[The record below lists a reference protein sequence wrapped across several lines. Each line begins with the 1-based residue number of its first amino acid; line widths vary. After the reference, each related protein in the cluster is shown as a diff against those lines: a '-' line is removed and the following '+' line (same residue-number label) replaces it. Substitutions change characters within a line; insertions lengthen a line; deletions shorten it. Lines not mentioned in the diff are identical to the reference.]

1 MRYGTLVPNMII
13 IIFLR
18 SNVNENKEVFRGKR
32 RKKKKTVAEVR
43 LTAATFDDIIKSV
56 IKLSMRKQIKFNN
69 GRLKVLQI
77 SDLQDNRFTCVD
89 TLRFMEAAVKNIK
102 PDLIVFT
109 GDQLD
114 VVDLW
119 SKGEKCRENVEKA
132 INRLFSVFESFDIP
146 FVLTFGNHDRET
158 GLPNEEQ
165 AKIYAKMKNCIC
177 FDDLND
183 GRPDAGTFNVPIM
196 SSDGSRTA
204 MNIYVF
210 DTGSKT
216 DGVYGD
222 VRKEQLEW
230 LDKKS
235 REVDADSIVFQHI
248 PVDEIY
254 QLLEKVP
261 KGTEG
266 AEPAYGT
273 RKGEYYKRRDGI
285 KFMGEYGETPAALP
299 RECGEFEQLKKQGD
313 VFAVYC
319 GHDHYDSFIGTVDGI
334 DLGYCPGAGYNTYG
348 IRQREVRVFE
358 FEESNVRDYKTYT
371 VSYGDVCD
379 KPLAEPV
386 KTYIFSIA
394 PCCTPQL
401 PMFAVK
407 VVALLAAIAAL
418 FVILAKIIGVVII
431 GSSLIAIAAVIVIY
445 FVSALV
451 YNITTRKKLIER
463 YQNERGN

>member
-1 MRYGTLVPNMII
+1 M
-13 IIFLR
+13 
-18 SNVNENKEVFRGKR
+18 
-32 RKKKKTVAEVR
+32 
-43 LTAATFDDIIKSV
+43 TAVTIDDIIKAV

-69 GRLKVLQI
+69 GHLKVLQI

-89 TLRFMEAAVKNIK
+89 TLRFMEAAVKKIK

-119 SKGEKCRENVEKA
+119 GKGERCRRNVEKA

-216 DGVYGD
+216 NGVYGG

-230 LDKKS
+230 LDKTS
-235 REVDADSIVFQHI
+235 REVNADSIVFQHI

-254 QLLEKVP
+254 ELLEKVP

-266 AEPAYGT
+266 AEPAYGN
-273 RKGEYYKRRDGI
+273 RKGEYYRRRDGI

-358 FEESNVRDYKTYT
+358 FDENDVKNYKTYT

-407 VVALLAAIAAL
+407 VFSLLALIAVL
-418 FVILAKIIGVVII
+418 FVLLAKIIGSKIVIGI
-431 GSSLIAIAAVIVIY
+431 LLAMFAVAVIY
-445 FVSALV
+445 FGGAII
-451 YNITTRKKLIER
+451 YNTVTRKKLIER

>member
-1 MRYGTLVPNMII
+1 
-13 IIFLR
+13 
-18 SNVNENKEVFRGKR
+18 
-32 RKKKKTVAEVR
+32 
-43 LTAATFDDIIKSV
+43 
-56 IKLSMRKQIKFNN
+56 MRKQIKFNN
-69 GRLKVLQI
+69 GHLKVLQI

-89 TLRFMEAAVKNIK
+89 TLRFMEAAVKSIK

-119 SKGEKCRENVEKA
+119 GKGERCRRNVEKA
-132 INRLFSVFESFDIP
+132 INRLFSVFESFNIP

-158 GLPNEEQ
+158 GLPNDEQ

-177 FDDLND
+177 FDDVND
-183 GRPDAGTFNVPIM
+183 GRPDAATFNVPIL

-204 MNIYVF
+204 MNIYVV
-210 DTGSKT
+210 DTGTKIN
-216 DGVYGD
+216 GVYGG

-230 LDKKS
+230 LDKTS
-235 REVDADSIVFQHI
+235 REVNADSIVFQHI

-254 QLLEKVP
+254 ELLEKVP
-261 KGTEG
+261 KGTKG
-266 AEPAYGT
+266 AEPAYGN
-273 RKGEYYKRRDGI
+273 RKDEFYKRRDDI
-285 KFMGEYGETPAALP
+285 KFMGAYGETPAALP

-358 FEESNVRDYKTYT
+358 FDENDVKNYKTYT

-407 VVALLAAIAAL
+407 VFSLLALIAVL
-418 FVILAKIIGVVII
+418 FVLLAKIIG
-431 GSSLIAIAAVIVIY
+431 SKIVIGILLAMLAVAVVY
-445 FVSALV
+445 FGGAII
-451 YNITTRKKLIER
+451 YNIVTRKKLIER

>member
-1 MRYGTLVPNMII
+1 
-13 IIFLR
+13 
-18 SNVNENKEVFRGKR
+18 
-32 RKKKKTVAEVR
+32 
-43 LTAATFDDIIKSV
+43 
-56 IKLSMRKQIKFNN
+56 MRKQIKFNN
-69 GRLKVLQI
+69 GHLKVLQI

-89 TLRFMEAAVKNIK
+89 TLRFMEAAVKKIK

-119 SKGEKCRENVEKA
+119 GKGERCRRNVEKA

-158 GLPNEEQ
+158 GLPNDEQ

-177 FDDLND
+177 FDDVND

-216 DGVYGD
+216 NGVYGG

-230 LDKKS
+230 LDKTS
-235 REVDADSIVFQHI
+235 REVNADSIVFQHI

-254 QLLEKVP
+254 ELLEKVP

-266 AEPAYGT
+266 AEPAYGN
-273 RKGEYYKRRDGI
+273 RKGEYYRRRDGI

-319 GHDHYDSFIGTVDGI
+319 GHDHYDSFIGTVDEI

-348 IRQREVRVFE
+348 IYQREVRVFE
-358 FEESNVRDYKTYT
+358 FDENDVKNYKTYT
-371 VSYGDVCD
+371 VSYGDVCN

-407 VVALLAAIAAL
+407 VFALLAAIAVL
-418 FVILAKIIGVVII
+418 FVLLAKVI
-431 GSSLIAIAAVIVIY
+431 GSKIVIGILLALLAVSVIY
-445 FVSALV
+445 FGGAII
-451 YNITTRKKLIER
+451 YNIVTRKKLIER
-463 YQNERGN
+463 YRNERGN

>member
-1 MRYGTLVPNMII
+1 
-13 IIFLR
+13 
-18 SNVNENKEVFRGKR
+18 
-32 RKKKKTVAEVR
+32 
-43 LTAATFDDIIKSV
+43 
-56 IKLSMRKQIKFNN
+56 MRKQIKFNN
-69 GRLKVLQI
+69 GHLKVLQI

-89 TLRFMEAAVKNIK
+89 TLRFMEAAVKKIK

-119 SKGEKCRENVEKA
+119 GKGERCRRNVEKA

-177 FDDLND
+177 FDDVND

-216 DGVYGD
+216 NGVYGG

-230 LDKKS
+230 LDKTS
-235 REVDADSIVFQHI
+235 REVNADSIVFQHI

-254 QLLEKVP
+254 ELLEKVP

-266 AEPAYGT
+266 AEPAYGN
-273 RKGEYYKRRDGI
+273 RKGEFYKRRDDI
-285 KFMGEYGETPAALP
+285 KFMGAYGETPAALP

-319 GHDHYDSFIGTVDGI
+319 GHDHYDSFIGTVDEI

-348 IRQREVRVFE
+348 IYQREVRVFE
-358 FEESNVRDYKTYT
+358 FNENDVKNYKTYT
-371 VSYGDVCD
+371 VSYGDVCN

-407 VVALLAAIAAL
+407 VFALLAAIAVL
-418 FVILAKIIGVVII
+418 FVLLAKAIGTKIVIGI
-431 GSSLIAIAAVIVIY
+431 LLALLAVAVIY
-445 FVSALV
+445 FGGAII
-451 YNITTRKKLIER
+451 YNIVTRKKLIER
-463 YQNERGN
+463 YRNERGN

>member
-1 MRYGTLVPNMII
+1 M
-13 IIFLR
+13 
-18 SNVNENKEVFRGKR
+18 
-32 RKKKKTVAEVR
+32 
-43 LTAATFDDIIKSV
+43 TAQPFDDIIKAV

-69 GRLKVLQI
+69 GHLKVLQI

-89 TLRFMEAAVKNIK
+89 TLRFMEAAVKSIK

-119 SKGEKCRENVEKA
+119 GKGEKCRKNVEKA
-132 INRLFSVFESFDIP
+132 INRLFSVFESFNIP

-158 GLPNEEQ
+158 GLPNDEQ

-177 FDDLND
+177 FDDVND
-183 GRPDAGTFNVPIM
+183 GRPDAATFNVPIL

-204 MNIYVF
+204 MNIYVV
-210 DTGSKT
+210 DTGTKIN
-216 DGVYGD
+216 GVYGG

-230 LDKKS
+230 LDKTS
-235 REVDADSIVFQHI
+235 REVNADSIVFQHI

-254 QLLEKVP
+254 ELLEKVP
-261 KGTEG
+261 KRTKG
-266 AEPAYGT
+266 AEPAYGN
-273 RKGEYYKRRDGI
+273 RKGEFYKRRDDI
-285 KFMGEYGETPAALP
+285 KFMGAYGETPAALP

-358 FEESNVRDYKTYT
+358 FDENDVKNYKTYT

-407 VVALLAAIAAL
+407 VFSLLALIAVL
-418 FVILAKIIGVVII
+418 FVLLAKIIG
-431 GSSLIAIAAVIVIY
+431 SKIVIGILLVMLAVAVVY
-445 FVSALV
+445 FGGAII
-451 YNITTRKKLIER
+451 YNIVTRKKLIER

>member
-1 MRYGTLVPNMII
+1 
-13 IIFLR
+13 
-18 SNVNENKEVFRGKR
+18 
-32 RKKKKTVAEVR
+32 
-43 LTAATFDDIIKSV
+43 
-56 IKLSMRKQIKFNN
+56 MRKQIKFNN
-69 GRLKVLQI
+69 GHLKVLQI

-89 TLRFMEAAVKNIK
+89 TLRFMEAAVKKIK

-119 SKGEKCRENVEKA
+119 GKGERCRKNVEKA

-177 FDDLND
+177 FDDVND

-216 DGVYGD
+216 NGVYGG

-230 LDKKS
+230 LDKTS
-235 REVDADSIVFQHI
+235 REVNADSIVFQHI

-254 QLLEKVP
+254 ELLEKVP

-266 AEPAYGT
+266 AEPAYGN
-273 RKGEYYKRRDGI
+273 RKGEYYRRRDGI

-319 GHDHYDSFIGTVDGI
+319 GHDHYDSFIGMVDGI

-348 IRQREVRVFE
+348 IYQREVRVFE
-358 FEESNVRDYKTYT
+358 FNENDVKNYKTYT
-371 VSYGDVCD
+371 VSYGDVCN

-407 VVALLAAIAAL
+407 VFALLAAIAVL
-418 FVILAKIIGVVII
+418 FVLLAKVIGSKIIIGI
-431 GSSLIAIAAVIVIY
+431 LFALLAVAVIY
-445 FVSALV
+445 FGGAII
-451 YNITTRKKLIER
+451 YNIVTRKKLIER

>member
-1 MRYGTLVPNMII
+1 MII

-18 SNVNENKEVFRGKR
+18 CNVNENKEVFRGKR

-119 SKGEKCRENVEKA
+119 GKGEKCRENVEKA

-216 DGVYGD
+216 NGVYGD

-235 REVDADSIVFQHI
+235 SEVNADSIVFQHI

-418 FVILAKIIGVVII
+418 FVLLAKIIGVVII

>member
-1 MRYGTLVPNMII
+1 M
-13 IIFLR
+13 
-18 SNVNENKEVFRGKR
+18 
-32 RKKKKTVAEVR
+32 
-43 LTAATFDDIIKSV
+43 
-56 IKLSMRKQIKFNN
+56 
-69 GRLKVLQI
+69 
-77 SDLQDNRFTCVD
+77 
-89 TLRFMEAAVKNIK
+89 
-102 PDLIVFT
+102 
-109 GDQLD
+109 
-114 VVDLW
+114 
-119 SKGEKCRENVEKA
+119 
-132 INRLFSVFESFDIP
+132 
-146 FVLTFGNHDRET
+146 LTFGNHDRET
-158 GLPNEEQ
+158 GLPNDEQ

-177 FDDLND
+177 FDDVND
-183 GRPDAGTFNVPIM
+183 GRPDVATFNVPIL

-204 MNIYVF
+204 MNIYVV
-210 DTGSKT
+210 DTGTKIN
-216 DGVYGD
+216 GVYGG
-222 VRKEQLEW
+222 VGKEQLEW
-230 LDKKS
+230 LDKTS
-235 REVDADSIVFQHI
+235 REVNADSIVFQHI

-254 QLLEKVP
+254 ELLEKVP
-261 KGTEG
+261 KGTKG
-266 AEPAYGT
+266 AEPAYGN
-273 RKGEYYKRRDGI
+273 RKGEYYRRMDGI

-358 FEESNVRDYKTYT
+358 FDENDVKNYKTYT

-407 VVALLAAIAAL
+407 VFSLLALIAVL
-418 FVILAKIIGVVII
+418 FVLLAKIIG
-431 GSSLIAIAAVIVIY
+431 SKIVIGILLAMLAVAVVY
-445 FVSALV
+445 FGGAII
-451 YNITTRKKLIER
+451 YNTVTRKKLIER

>member
-1 MRYGTLVPNMII
+1 
-13 IIFLR
+13 
-18 SNVNENKEVFRGKR
+18 
-32 RKKKKTVAEVR
+32 
-43 LTAATFDDIIKSV
+43 
-56 IKLSMRKQIKFNN
+56 MRKQIKFNN
-69 GRLKVLQI
+69 GHLKVLQI

-89 TLRFMEAAVKNIK
+89 TLRFMEAAVKKIK

-119 SKGEKCRENVEKA
+119 GKGERCRRNVEKA

-165 AKIYAKMKNCIC
+165 AKIYARMKNCIC

-183 GRPDAGTFNVPIM
+183 GRPDAGTFNVPVM
-196 SSDGSRTA
+196 SSDGNRMA
-204 MNIYVF
+204 MNIYVV
-210 DTGSKT
+210 DTGTKT
-216 DGVYGD
+216 KGVYGG

-230 LDKKS
+230 LDKTS
-235 REVDADSIVFQHI
+235 REVNADSIVFQHI

-254 QLLEKVP
+254 ELLEKVP
-261 KGTEG
+261 KGTKG
-266 AEPAYGT
+266 AEPAYGN
-273 RKGEYYKRRDGI
+273 RKGEYYRRRDGI
-285 KFMGEYGETPAALP
+285 KFMGEYGETPAAMP

-319 GHDHYDSFIGTVDGI
+319 GHDHYDSFIGTVDRI

-348 IRQREVRVFE
+348 IKQREVRVFE
-358 FEESNVRDYKTYT
+358 FDENNVRNYKTYT
-371 VSYGDVCD
+371 VSYGDVCN

-407 VVALLAAIAAL
+407 VFALLAAIAVFFVLLAEVLGKWTSIGAL
-418 FVILAKIIGVVII
+418 LGVLTGTVICFGGSII
-431 GSSLIAIAAVIVIY
+431 
-445 FVSALV
+445 
-451 YNITTRKKLIER
+451 YNIVTRKKLIER
-463 YQNERGN
+463 YRNERGN

>member
-1 MRYGTLVPNMII
+1 MAI
-13 IIFLR
+13 
-18 SNVNENKEVFRGKR
+18 
-32 RKKKKTVAEVR
+32 
-43 LTAATFDDIIKSV
+43 DDIIKAV

-69 GRLKVLQI
+69 GHLKVLQI

-89 TLRFMEAAVKNIK
+89 TLRFMEAAVKKIK

-119 SKGEKCRENVEKA
+119 GKGERCRKNVEKA

-158 GLPNEEQ
+158 GLPNDEQ

-177 FDDLND
+177 FDDVND

-216 DGVYGD
+216 NGVYGG

-230 LDKKS
+230 LDKTS
-235 REVDADSIVFQHI
+235 REVNADSIVFQHI

-254 QLLEKVP
+254 ELLEKVP

-266 AEPAYGT
+266 AEPAYGN
-273 RKGEYYKRRDGI
+273 RKGEYYRRRDGI

-319 GHDHYDSFIGTVDGI
+319 GHDHYDSFIGTVDEI

-348 IRQREVRVFE
+348 IYQREVRVFE
-358 FEESNVRDYKTYT
+358 FNENDVKNYKTYT
-371 VSYGDVCD
+371 VSYGDVCN

-407 VVALLAAIAAL
+407 VFALLAAIAVL
-418 FVILAKIIGVVII
+418 FVLLAKIIGSKIVIGI
-431 GSSLIAIAAVIVIY
+431 LLALLAVSVIY
-445 FVSALV
+445 FGGAII
-451 YNITTRKKLIER
+451 YNIVTRKKLIER
-463 YQNERGN
+463 YRNERGN

>member
-1 MRYGTLVPNMII
+1 MII

-18 SNVNENKEVFRGKR
+18 CNVNENKEVFRGKR

-119 SKGEKCRENVEKA
+119 GKGEKCRENVEKA

-196 SSDGSRTA
+196 SSNGSRTA

-216 DGVYGD
+216 NGVYGD

-235 REVDADSIVFQHI
+235 REVNADSIVFQHI

-418 FVILAKIIGVVII
+418 FVLLAKIIGVVII

>member
-1 MRYGTLVPNMII
+1 
-13 IIFLR
+13 
-18 SNVNENKEVFRGKR
+18 
-32 RKKKKTVAEVR
+32 
-43 LTAATFDDIIKSV
+43 
-56 IKLSMRKQIKFNN
+56 MRKQIKFNN
-69 GRLKVLQI
+69 GHLKVLQI

-89 TLRFMEAAVKNIK
+89 TLRFMEAAVKKIK

-119 SKGEKCRENVEKA
+119 GKGERCRKNVEKA

-177 FDDLND
+177 FDDVND

-216 DGVYGD
+216 NGVYGG

-230 LDKKS
+230 LDKMS
-235 REVDADSIVFQHI
+235 REVNADSIVFQHI

-254 QLLEKVP
+254 ELLEKVP

-266 AEPAYGT
+266 AEPAYGN
-273 RKGEYYKRRDGI
+273 RKGEYYRRRDGI

-319 GHDHYDSFIGTVDGI
+319 GHDHYDSFIGMVDGT

-348 IRQREVRVFE
+348 IYQREVRVFE
-358 FEESNVRDYKTYT
+358 FNENDVKNYKTYT
-371 VSYGDVCD
+371 VSYGDVCN

-407 VVALLAAIAAL
+407 VFALLAAIAVL
-418 FVILAKIIGVVII
+418 FVLLAKVIGSKIIIGI
-431 GSSLIAIAAVIVIY
+431 LFALLAVAVIY
-445 FVSALV
+445 FGGAII
-451 YNITTRKKLIER
+451 YNIVTRKKLIER

>member
-1 MRYGTLVPNMII
+1 M
-13 IIFLR
+13 
-18 SNVNENKEVFRGKR
+18 
-32 RKKKKTVAEVR
+32 
-43 LTAATFDDIIKSV
+43 
-56 IKLSMRKQIKFNN
+56 
-69 GRLKVLQI
+69 
-77 SDLQDNRFTCVD
+77 
-89 TLRFMEAAVKNIK
+89 
-102 PDLIVFT
+102 
-109 GDQLD
+109 
-114 VVDLW
+114 
-119 SKGEKCRENVEKA
+119 
-132 INRLFSVFESFDIP
+132 
-146 FVLTFGNHDRET
+146 LTFGNHDRET

-177 FDDLND
+177 FDDVND

-216 DGVYGD
+216 NGVYGG

-230 LDKKS
+230 LDKTS
-235 REVDADSIVFQHI
+235 REVNADSIVFQHI

-254 QLLEKVP
+254 ELLEKVP

-266 AEPAYGT
+266 AEPAYGN
-273 RKGEYYKRRDGI
+273 RKGEYYRRRDGI

-348 IRQREVRVFE
+348 IYQREVRVFE
-358 FEESNVRDYKTYT
+358 FNENDVKNYKTYT
-371 VSYGDVCD
+371 VSYGDVCN

-407 VVALLAAIAAL
+407 VFALLAAIAVL
-418 FVILAKIIGVVII
+418 FVLLAKVI
-431 GSSLIAIAAVIVIY
+431 GSKIVIGILLALLAVAVIY
-445 FVSALV
+445 FGGAII
-451 YNITTRKKLIER
+451 YNIVTRKKLIER
-463 YQNERGN
+463 YRNERGN

>member
-1 MRYGTLVPNMII
+1 MTI
-13 IIFLR
+13 
-18 SNVNENKEVFRGKR
+18 
-32 RKKKKTVAEVR
+32 
-43 LTAATFDDIIKSV
+43 DDIIKAV

-69 GRLKVLQI
+69 GHLKVLQI

-89 TLRFMEAAVKNIK
+89 TLRFMEAAVKKIK

-119 SKGEKCRENVEKA
+119 GKGERCRKNVEKA

-177 FDDLND
+177 FDDVND

-216 DGVYGD
+216 NGVYGG

-230 LDKKS
+230 LDKTS
-235 REVDADSIVFQHI
+235 REVNADSIVFQHI

-254 QLLEKVP
+254 ELLEKVP

-266 AEPAYGT
+266 AEPAYGN
-273 RKGEYYKRRDGI
+273 RKGEYYRRRDGI

-319 GHDHYDSFIGTVDGI
+319 GHDHYDSFIGTVDEI

-348 IRQREVRVFE
+348 IYQREVRVFE
-358 FEESNVRDYKTYT
+358 FNENDVKNYKTYT
-371 VSYGDVCD
+371 VSYGDVCN

-407 VVALLAAIAAL
+407 VFALLAAIAVL
-418 FVILAKIIGVVII
+418 FVLLAKVI
-431 GSSLIAIAAVIVIY
+431 GSKIVIGILLALLAVSVIY
-445 FVSALV
+445 FGGAII
-451 YNITTRKKLIER
+451 YNIVTRKKLIER
-463 YQNERGN
+463 YRNERGN

>member
-1 MRYGTLVPNMII
+1 
-13 IIFLR
+13 
-18 SNVNENKEVFRGKR
+18 
-32 RKKKKTVAEVR
+32 
-43 LTAATFDDIIKSV
+43 
-56 IKLSMRKQIKFNN
+56 MRKQIKFNN
-69 GRLKVLQI
+69 GHLKVLQI

-89 TLRFMEAAVKNIK
+89 TLRFMEAAVKKIK

-119 SKGEKCRENVEKA
+119 GKGERCRRNVEKA

-158 GLPNEEQ
+158 GLPNDEQ

-177 FDDLND
+177 FDDVND

-216 DGVYGD
+216 NGVYGG

-230 LDKKS
+230 LDKTS
-235 REVDADSIVFQHI
+235 REVNADSIVFQHI

-254 QLLEKVP
+254 ELLEKVP

-266 AEPAYGT
+266 AEPAYGN
-273 RKGEYYKRRDGI
+273 RKGEYYRRRDGI

-319 GHDHYDSFIGTVDGI
+319 GHDHYDSFIGTVDEI

-348 IRQREVRVFE
+348 IYQREVRVFE
-358 FEESNVRDYKTYT
+358 FNENDVKNYKTYT
-371 VSYGDVCD
+371 VSYGDVCN

-407 VVALLAAIAAL
+407 VFALLAAIAVL
-418 FVILAKIIGVVII
+418 FVLLAKVI
-431 GSSLIAIAAVIVIY
+431 GSKIVIGILLALLAVSVIY
-445 FVSALV
+445 FGGAII
-451 YNITTRKKLIER
+451 YNIVTRKKLIER
-463 YQNERGN
+463 YRNERGN

>member
-1 MRYGTLVPNMII
+1 MTI
-13 IIFLR
+13 
-18 SNVNENKEVFRGKR
+18 
-32 RKKKKTVAEVR
+32 
-43 LTAATFDDIIKSV
+43 DDIIKAV

-69 GRLKVLQI
+69 GHLKVLQI

-89 TLRFMEAAVKNIK
+89 TLRFMEAAVKKIK
-102 PDLIVFT
+102 PDLIVLT

-119 SKGEKCRENVEKA
+119 GKGERCRKNVEKA

-158 GLPNEEQ
+158 GLPNDEQ

-177 FDDLND
+177 FDDVND

-216 DGVYGD
+216 NGVYGG

-230 LDKKS
+230 LDKTS
-235 REVDADSIVFQHI
+235 REVNADSIVFQHI

-254 QLLEKVP
+254 ELLEKVP

-266 AEPAYGT
+266 AEPAYGN
-273 RKGEYYKRRDGI
+273 RKGEYYRRRDGI

-319 GHDHYDSFIGTVDGI
+319 GHDHYDSFIGMVDGI

-348 IRQREVRVFE
+348 IYQREVRVFE
-358 FEESNVRDYKTYT
+358 FNENDVKNYKTYT
-371 VSYGDVCD
+371 VSYGDVCN

-401 PMFAVK
+401 PMFAIK
-407 VVALLAAIAAL
+407 VFALLAAIAVL
-418 FVILAKIIGVVII
+418 FVLLAKVI
-431 GSSLIAIAAVIVIY
+431 GSKIVIGILLALLAVAVIY
-445 FVSALV
+445 FGGAII
-451 YNITTRKKLIER
+451 YNIVTRKKLIER
-463 YQNERGN
+463 YRNERGN

>member
-1 MRYGTLVPNMII
+1 
-13 IIFLR
+13 
-18 SNVNENKEVFRGKR
+18 
-32 RKKKKTVAEVR
+32 
-43 LTAATFDDIIKSV
+43 
-56 IKLSMRKQIKFNN
+56 MRKQIKFNN
-69 GRLKVLQI
+69 GHLKVLQI

-89 TLRFMEAAVKNIK
+89 TLRFMEAAVKSIK

-119 SKGEKCRENVEKA
+119 GKGEKCRKNVEKA

-158 GLPNEEQ
+158 GLPNDEQ

-177 FDDLND
+177 FDDVND
-183 GRPDAGTFNVPIM
+183 GRPDAATFNVPIL
-196 SSDGSRTA
+196 SSDESRTA
-204 MNIYVF
+204 MNIYVV
-210 DTGSKT
+210 DTGTKVK
-216 DGVYGD
+216 GVYGG

-230 LDKKS
+230 LDKTS
-235 REVDADSIVFQHI
+235 REVNADSIVFQHI

-254 QLLEKVP
+254 ELLEKVP
-261 KGTEG
+261 KGTKG
-266 AEPAYGT
+266 AEPAYGN
-273 RKGEYYKRRDGI
+273 RKGEFYKRRDDI
-285 KFMGEYGETPAALP
+285 KFMGAYGETPAALP

-358 FEESNVRDYKTYT
+358 FDENDVKKYKTYT

-407 VVALLAAIAAL
+407 VFSLLAVIAVL
-418 FVILAKIIGVVII
+418 FVLLAKIIG
-431 GSSLIAIAAVIVIY
+431 SNIVIGILLAILAVAAIY
-445 FVSALV
+445 FGGAII
-451 YNITTRKKLIER
+451 YNIVTRKKLIER

>member
-1 MRYGTLVPNMII
+1 
-13 IIFLR
+13 
-18 SNVNENKEVFRGKR
+18 
-32 RKKKKTVAEVR
+32 
-43 LTAATFDDIIKSV
+43 
-56 IKLSMRKQIKFNN
+56 MRKQIKFNN
-69 GRLKVLQI
+69 GHLKVLQI

-89 TLRFMEAAVKNIK
+89 TLRFMEAAVKKIK

-119 SKGEKCRENVEKA
+119 GKGERCRRNVEKA
-132 INRLFSVFESFDIP
+132 INRLFSVFESFNIP

-158 GLPNEEQ
+158 GLPNDEQ

-177 FDDLND
+177 FDDVND

-216 DGVYGD
+216 NGVYGG

-230 LDKKS
+230 LDKTS
-235 REVDADSIVFQHI
+235 REVNADSIVFQHI

-254 QLLEKVP
+254 ELLEKVP

-266 AEPAYGT
+266 AEPAYGN
-273 RKGEYYKRRDGI
+273 RKGEYYRRRDGI

-319 GHDHYDSFIGTVDGI
+319 GHDHYDSLVGTVDGI

-348 IRQREVRVFE
+348 IYQREVRVFE
-358 FEESNVRDYKTYT
+358 FNENDVKNYKTYT
-371 VSYGDVCD
+371 VSYGDVCN

-407 VVALLAAIAAL
+407 VFALLAAIAVL
-418 FVILAKIIGVVII
+418 FVLLAKVI
-431 GSSLIAIAAVIVIY
+431 GSKIVIGILLALLAVSVIY
-445 FVSALV
+445 FGGAII
-451 YNITTRKKLIER
+451 YNIITRKKLIER
-463 YQNERGN
+463 YRNERGN

>member
-1 MRYGTLVPNMII
+1 MTI
-13 IIFLR
+13 
-18 SNVNENKEVFRGKR
+18 
-32 RKKKKTVAEVR
+32 
-43 LTAATFDDIIKSV
+43 DDIIKAV

-69 GRLKVLQI
+69 GHLKVLQI

-89 TLRFMEAAVKNIK
+89 TLRFMEAAVKKIK

-119 SKGEKCRENVEKA
+119 GKGERCRRNVEKA

-158 GLPNEEQ
+158 GLPNDEQ

-177 FDDLND
+177 FDDVND

-216 DGVYGD
+216 NGVYGG

-230 LDKKS
+230 LDKTS
-235 REVDADSIVFQHI
+235 REVNADSIVFQHI

-254 QLLEKVP
+254 ELLEKVP

-266 AEPAYGT
+266 AEPAYGN
-273 RKGEYYKRRDGI
+273 RKGEYYRRRDGI

-299 RECGEFEQLKKQGD
+299 RECGEFEQLK
-313 VFAVYC
+313 
-319 GHDHYDSFIGTVDGI
+319 S
-334 DLGYCPGAGYNTYG
+334 
-348 IRQREVRVFE
+348 REMFL
-358 FEESNVRDYKTYT
+358 
-371 VSYGDVCD
+371 
-379 KPLAEPV
+379 P
-386 KTYIFSIA
+386 SIA
-394 PCCTPQL
+394 AMTI
-401 PMFAVK
+401 MT
-407 VVALLAAIAAL
+407 ALSERLTELTSAIAP
-418 FVILAKIIGVVII
+418 VQ
-431 GSSLIAIAAVIVIY
+431 AITPM
-445 FVSALV
+445 V
-451 YNITTRKKLIER
+451 YIKER
-463 YQNERGN
+463 SEFLNSTKTM

>member
-1 MRYGTLVPNMII
+1 
-13 IIFLR
+13 
-18 SNVNENKEVFRGKR
+18 
-32 RKKKKTVAEVR
+32 
-43 LTAATFDDIIKSV
+43 
-56 IKLSMRKQIKFNN
+56 MRKQIKFNN
-69 GRLKVLQI
+69 GHLKVLQI

-89 TLRFMEAAVKNIK
+89 TLRFMEAAVKSIK

-119 SKGEKCRENVEKA
+119 GKGEKCRKNVEKA
-132 INRLFSVFESFDIP
+132 INRLFSVFESFNIP

-158 GLPNEEQ
+158 GLPNDEQ

-177 FDDLND
+177 FDDVND
-183 GRPDAGTFNVPIM
+183 GRPDVATFNVPIL

-204 MNIYVF
+204 MNIYVV
-210 DTGSKT
+210 DTGTKIN
-216 DGVYGD
+216 GVYGG
-222 VRKEQLEW
+222 VGKEQLEW
-230 LDKKS
+230 LDKTS
-235 REVDADSIVFQHI
+235 REVNADSIVFQHI

-254 QLLEKVP
+254 ELLEKVP
-261 KGTEG
+261 KGTKG
-266 AEPAYGT
+266 AEPAYGN
-273 RKGEYYKRRDGI
+273 RKDEFYKRRDDI
-285 KFMGEYGETPAALP
+285 KFMGAYGETPAALP

-358 FEESNVRDYKTYT
+358 FDENDVKNYKTYT

-407 VVALLAAIAAL
+407 VFSLLALIAVL
-418 FVILAKIIGVVII
+418 FVLLAKIIG
-431 GSSLIAIAAVIVIY
+431 SKIVIGILMAMLAVAVVY
-445 FVSALV
+445 FGGAII
-451 YNITTRKKLIER
+451 YNTVTRKKLIER

>member
-1 MRYGTLVPNMII
+1 MII

-119 SKGEKCRENVEKA
+119 GKGEKCRENVEKA

-216 DGVYGD
+216 NGVYGD

-418 FVILAKIIGVVII
+418 FAILAKIIGVVII

>member
-1 MRYGTLVPNMII
+1 MTA
-13 IIFLR
+13 
-18 SNVNENKEVFRGKR
+18 
-32 RKKKKTVAEVR
+32 RK
-43 LTAATFDDIIKSV
+43 FNDIIKTV

-69 GRLKVLQI
+69 GHLKVLQI

-89 TLRFMEAAVKNIK
+89 TLQFMEAAVKNIK

-119 SKGEKCRENVEKA
+119 GKGEKCRKNVETA

-165 AKIYAKMKNCIC
+165 AKIYARMKNCIC

-183 GRPDAGTFNVPIM
+183 GRPDAATFNLPIM

-204 MNIYVF
+204 MNIYVV
-210 DTGSKT
+210 DTGTKIK
-216 DGVYGD
+216 GAYQG

-230 LDKKS
+230 LDKTS
-235 REVDADSIVFQHI
+235 RVVNAESIVFQHI

-254 QLLEKVP
+254 ELLEKVP
-261 KGTEG
+261 KGTKG
-266 AEPAYGT
+266 AEPAYGN
-273 RKGEYYKRRDGI
+273 RSGEFYKRMDGI
-285 KFMGEYGETPAALP
+285 KYMGEYGETPAALP

-319 GHDHYDSFIGTVDGI
+319 GHDHYDSFVGTVDGI

-348 IRQREVRVFE
+348 LRQRAVRVFE
-358 FEESNVRDYKTYT
+358 FNENDVKNYKTYT
-371 VSYGDVCD
+371 VNYGDVCD

-386 KTYIFSIA
+386 KTFIFSVS
-394 PCCTPQL
+394 PSCTAQL

-407 VVALLAAIAAL
+407 VLLAIALIAVLLVLLAKVIGSKIVIGILLALLAVA
-418 FVILAKIIGVVII
+418 
-431 GSSLIAIAAVIVIY
+431 VIY
-445 FVSALV
+445 FGGAII
-451 YNITTRKKLIER
+451 YNIVTRKKLIER
-463 YQNERGN
+463 YQHERGN

>member
-1 MRYGTLVPNMII
+1 M
-13 IIFLR
+13 
-18 SNVNENKEVFRGKR
+18 
-32 RKKKKTVAEVR
+32 
-43 LTAATFDDIIKSV
+43 TFDDIIKAV

-69 GRLKVLQI
+69 GHLKVLQI

-119 SKGEKCRENVEKA
+119 GRGEKCKKNVEKA

-216 DGVYGD
+216 NGVYGE

-230 LDKKS
+230 LDKTS
-235 REVDADSIVFQHI
+235 REVKAESIVFQHI

-254 QLLEKVP
+254 ELLEKVP

-273 RKGEYYKRRDGI
+273 RKGEYYRRRDGI

-358 FEESNVRDYKTYT
+358 FDENDVKNYKTYT

-407 VVALLAAIAAL
+407 VFALLAAIAVL
-418 FVILAKIIGVVII
+418 FVLLAKVI
-431 GSSLIAIAAVIVIY
+431 GSKIVIGILLALLAVAVIY
-445 FVSALV
+445 FGGAII
-451 YNITTRKKLIER
+451 YNIVTRKKLIER
-463 YQNERGN
+463 YRNERSN

>member
-1 MRYGTLVPNMII
+1 M
-13 IIFLR
+13 
-18 SNVNENKEVFRGKR
+18 K
-32 RKKKKTVAEVR
+32 
-43 LTAATFDDIIKSV
+43 
-56 IKLSMRKQIKFNN
+56 KQIKFNN
-69 GRLKVLQI
+69 GHLKVLQI

-89 TLRFMEAAVKNIK
+89 TLRFMEAAVKKIK

-119 SKGEKCRENVEKA
+119 GKGERCRRNVEKA

-165 AKIYAKMKNCIC
+165 AKIYARMKNCIC

-183 GRPDAGTFNVPIM
+183 GRPDAGTFNVPVM
-196 SSDGSRTA
+196 SSDGNRTA
-204 MNIYVF
+204 MNIYVV
-210 DTGSKT
+210 DTGTKT
-216 DGVYGD
+216 KGVYGG

-230 LDKKS
+230 LDKTS
-235 REVDADSIVFQHI
+235 REVNADSIVFQHI

-254 QLLEKVP
+254 ELLEKVP
-261 KGTEG
+261 KGTKG
-266 AEPAYGT
+266 AEPAYGN
-273 RKGEYYKRRDGI
+273 RKGEYYRRRDGI
-285 KFMGEYGETPAALP
+285 KFMGEYGETPAAMP

-319 GHDHYDSFIGTVDGI
+319 GHDHYDSFIGTVDRI

-348 IRQREVRVFE
+348 IKQREVRVFE
-358 FEESNVRDYKTYT
+358 FDENNVRNYKTYT
-371 VSYGDVCD
+371 VSYGDVCN

-407 VVALLAAIAAL
+407 VFALLAAIAVFFVLLAEVLGKWTSIGAL
-418 FVILAKIIGVVII
+418 LGVLTGTVICFGGSII
-431 GSSLIAIAAVIVIY
+431 
-445 FVSALV
+445 
-451 YNITTRKKLIER
+451 YNIVTRKKLIER
-463 YQNERGN
+463 YRNERGN

>member
-1 MRYGTLVPNMII
+1 
-13 IIFLR
+13 
-18 SNVNENKEVFRGKR
+18 
-32 RKKKKTVAEVR
+32 
-43 LTAATFDDIIKSV
+43 
-56 IKLSMRKQIKFNN
+56 MRKQIKFNN
-69 GRLKVLQI
+69 GHLKVLQI

-89 TLRFMEAAVKNIK
+89 TLRFMEAAVKSIK

-119 SKGEKCRENVEKA
+119 GKGEKCRKNVEKA
-132 INRLFSVFESFDIP
+132 INRLFSVFESFNIP

-158 GLPNEEQ
+158 GLPNDEQ

-177 FDDLND
+177 FDDVND
-183 GRPDAGTFNVPIM
+183 GRPDVATFNVPIL

-204 MNIYVF
+204 MNIYVV
-210 DTGSKT
+210 DTGTKIN
-216 DGVYGD
+216 GVYGG
-222 VRKEQLEW
+222 VGKEQLEW
-230 LDKKS
+230 LDKTS
-235 REVDADSIVFQHI
+235 REVNADSIVFQHI

-254 QLLEKVP
+254 ELLEKVT
-261 KGTEG
+261 KGTKG
-266 AEPAYGT
+266 AEPAYGN
-273 RKGEYYKRRDGI
+273 RKGEFYKRRDDI
-285 KFMGEYGETPAALP
+285 KFMGAYGETPAALP

-348 IRQREVRVFE
+348 IRQREVRAFE
-358 FEESNVRDYKTYT
+358 FDENDVKNYKTYT

-407 VVALLAAIAAL
+407 VFSLLALIAVL
-418 FVILAKIIGVVII
+418 FVLLAKIIG
-431 GSSLIAIAAVIVIY
+431 SKIVIGILLAMLAVAVVY
-445 FVSALV
+445 FGGAII
-451 YNITTRKKLIER
+451 YNIVTRKKLIER

>member
-1 MRYGTLVPNMII
+1 MII

-18 SNVNENKEVFRGKR
+18 CNVNENKEVFRGKR

-119 SKGEKCRENVEKA
+119 GKGEKCRENVEKA

-216 DGVYGD
+216 NGVYGD

-235 REVDADSIVFQHI
+235 REVNAESIVFQHI

-299 RECGEFEQLKKQGD
+299 RECGEFEQLKKQSD

-407 VVALLAAIAAL
+407 VVALLAAIAVL
-418 FVILAKIIGVVII
+418 FVLLAKIIGVVII

>member
-1 MRYGTLVPNMII
+1 MTI
-13 IIFLR
+13 
-18 SNVNENKEVFRGKR
+18 
-32 RKKKKTVAEVR
+32 
-43 LTAATFDDIIKSV
+43 DDIIKAV

-69 GRLKVLQI
+69 GHLKVLQI

-89 TLRFMEAAVKNIK
+89 TLRFMEAAVKKIK

-119 SKGEKCRENVEKA
+119 GKGERCRRNVEKA

-165 AKIYAKMKNCIC
+165 AKIYSKMKNCIC
-177 FDDLND
+177 FDDVND

-216 DGVYGD
+216 NGVYGG

-230 LDKKS
+230 LDKTS
-235 REVDADSIVFQHI
+235 REVNADSIVFQHI

-254 QLLEKVP
+254 ELLEKVP

-266 AEPAYGT
+266 AEPAYGN
-273 RKGEYYKRRDGI
+273 RKGEYYRRRDGI

-348 IRQREVRVFE
+348 IYQREVRVFE
-358 FEESNVRDYKTYT
+358 FKENDVKNYKTYT
-371 VSYGDVCD
+371 VSYGDVCN

-401 PMFAVK
+401 PMFAIK
-407 VVALLAAIAAL
+407 VFALLAAIAVL
-418 FVILAKIIGVVII
+418 FVLLAKVI
-431 GSSLIAIAAVIVIY
+431 GSKIVIGILLALLAVSVIY
-445 FVSALV
+445 FGGAII
-451 YNITTRKKLIER
+451 YNIVTRKKLIER
-463 YQNERGN
+463 YRNERGN

>member
-1 MRYGTLVPNMII
+1 MTI
-13 IIFLR
+13 
-18 SNVNENKEVFRGKR
+18 
-32 RKKKKTVAEVR
+32 
-43 LTAATFDDIIKSV
+43 DDIIKAV

-69 GRLKVLQI
+69 GHLKVLQI

-89 TLRFMEAAVKNIK
+89 TLRFMEAAVKKIK

-119 SKGEKCRENVEKA
+119 GKGERCRRNVEKA
-132 INRLFSVFESFDIP
+132 INRLFSVFESFDTP

-158 GLPNEEQ
+158 GLPNDEQ

-177 FDDLND
+177 FDDVND

-216 DGVYGD
+216 NGVYGG

-230 LDKKS
+230 LDKTS
-235 REVDADSIVFQHI
+235 REVNADSIVFQHI

-254 QLLEKVP
+254 ELLEKVP

-266 AEPAYGT
+266 AEPAYGN
-273 RKGEYYKRRDGI
+273 RKGEYYRRRDGI

-319 GHDHYDSFIGTVDGI
+319 GHDHYDSFIGMVDGI

-348 IRQREVRVFE
+348 IYQREVRVFE
-358 FEESNVRDYKTYT
+358 FKENDVKNYKTYT
-371 VSYGDVCD
+371 VSYGDVCN
-379 KPLAEPV
+379 KPLTEPV

-407 VVALLAAIAAL
+407 VFALLAAIAVL
-418 FVILAKIIGVVII
+418 FVLLAKVI
-431 GSSLIAIAAVIVIY
+431 GSKIVIGILLALLAVAVIY
-445 FVSALV
+445 FGGAII
-451 YNITTRKKLIER
+451 YNIVTRKKLIER
-463 YQNERGN
+463 YRNERGN

>member
-1 MRYGTLVPNMII
+1 
-13 IIFLR
+13 
-18 SNVNENKEVFRGKR
+18 
-32 RKKKKTVAEVR
+32 
-43 LTAATFDDIIKSV
+43 
-56 IKLSMRKQIKFNN
+56 MRKQIKFNN
-69 GRLKVLQI
+69 GHLKVLQI

-89 TLRFMEAAVKNIK
+89 TLRFMEAAVKKIK

-119 SKGEKCRENVEKA
+119 GKGERCRRNVEKA

-165 AKIYAKMKNCIC
+165 AKIYARMKNCIC

-183 GRPDAGTFNVPIM
+183 GRPDAGTFNVPVM
-196 SSDGSRTA
+196 SSDGDRTA
-204 MNIYVF
+204 MNIYVV
-210 DTGSKT
+210 DTGTKT
-216 DGVYGD
+216 KGVYGG

-230 LDKKS
+230 LDKTS
-235 REVDADSIVFQHI
+235 REVNADSIVFQHI

-254 QLLEKVP
+254 ELLEKVP
-261 KGTEG
+261 KGTKG
-266 AEPAYGT
+266 AEPAYGN
-273 RKGEYYKRRDGI
+273 RKGEYYRRRNGI
-285 KFMGEYGETPAALP
+285 KFMGEYGETPAAMP

-319 GHDHYDSFIGTVDGI
+319 GHDHYDSFIGTVDEI

-348 IRQREVRVFE
+348 IKQREVRVFE
-358 FEESNVRDYKTYT
+358 FDENNVRNYKTYT
-371 VSYGDVCD
+371 VSYGDVCN

-407 VVALLAAIAAL
+407 VFALLAAIAVFFVLLAEVLGKWTSIGAL
-418 FVILAKIIGVVII
+418 LGVLTGTVICFGGSII
-431 GSSLIAIAAVIVIY
+431 
-445 FVSALV
+445 
-451 YNITTRKKLIER
+451 YNIVTRKKLIER
-463 YQNERGN
+463 YRNERGN

>member
-1 MRYGTLVPNMII
+1 
-13 IIFLR
+13 
-18 SNVNENKEVFRGKR
+18 
-32 RKKKKTVAEVR
+32 
-43 LTAATFDDIIKSV
+43 
-56 IKLSMRKQIKFNN
+56 MRKQIKFNN
-69 GRLKVLQI
+69 GHLKVLQI

-89 TLRFMEAAVKNIK
+89 TLRFMEAAVKSIK

-119 SKGEKCRENVEKA
+119 GKGEKCRKNVEKA
-132 INRLFSVFESFDIP
+132 INRLFSVFESFNIP

-158 GLPNEEQ
+158 GLPNDEQ

-177 FDDLND
+177 FDDVND
-183 GRPDAGTFNVPIM
+183 GRPDAATFNVPIL

-204 MNIYVF
+204 MNIYVV
-210 DTGSKT
+210 DTGTKIN
-216 DGVYGD
+216 GVYGG

-230 LDKKS
+230 LDKTS
-235 REVDADSIVFQHI
+235 REVNADSIVFQHI

-254 QLLEKVP
+254 ELLEKVP
-261 KGTEG
+261 KGTKG
-266 AEPAYGT
+266 AEPAYGN
-273 RKGEYYKRRDGI
+273 RKGEFYKRRDDI
-285 KFMGEYGETPAALP
+285 KFMGAYGETPAALS

-319 GHDHYDSFIGTVDGI
+319 GHDHYDSFIGMVDGI

-358 FEESNVRDYKTYT
+358 FDENDVKNYKTYT

-407 VVALLAAIAAL
+407 VFSLLALIAVL
-418 FVILAKIIGVVII
+418 FVLLAKIIG
-431 GSSLIAIAAVIVIY
+431 SKIVIGILLAMLAVAVVY
-445 FVSALV
+445 FGGAII
-451 YNITTRKKLIER
+451 YNTVTRKKLIER